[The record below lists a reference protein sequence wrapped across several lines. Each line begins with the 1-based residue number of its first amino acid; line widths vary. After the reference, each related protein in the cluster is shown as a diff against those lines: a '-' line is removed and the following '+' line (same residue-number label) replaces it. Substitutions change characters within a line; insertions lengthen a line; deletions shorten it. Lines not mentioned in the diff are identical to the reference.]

1 MSEKTN
7 SKNQSRRKF
16 LRDASFASA
25 FFIVPRHVLGRGF
38 TAPSDKKNLAII
50 GCGKQSSGLANAFLN
65 LPNVQMVAASDVF
78 DFKMKRMQTQVN
90 QYYANT
96 LNKPDYNSCKGHK
109 DFREILADKSVDA
122 VIIASPDHWH
132 AVMSVKA
139 CEAGKD
145 VYCEKPL
152 ALTVAEGRAMV
163 NAARKYKRVFQTG
176 SMQRSWPEFRQAV
189 ELVRNGYIGDVSS
202 VVVNI
207 GPPVQEFD
215 LPEQPLPAGLDWNAW
230 LGPNEVQRPYH
241 QDLAPDESYE
251 KKIWPYWRKYADFGG
266 GMITDWGAHMFDIA
280 QWGMNTDETGPLQLF
295 APIAPEMGN
304 LILKYPRFT
313 MMHSLQSPGSTQYCR
328 FNGSKGSLTVQR
340 GKIITDPVHIKDI
353 KILDSDSWVYF
364 SDNHYADFIK
374 CIDSRAK
381 PICDVEIGH
390 RTSTVCNIT
399 NIAYTLREDLNWD
412 AEKEMFVD
420 NEAANRMLTR
430 RLKKEWQ
437 IAGV

>member
-1 MSEKTN
+1 
-7 SKNQSRRKF
+7 
-16 LRDASFASA
+16 
-25 FFIVPRHVLGRGF
+25 
-38 TAPSDKKNLAII
+38 
-50 GCGKQSSGLANAFLN
+50 LANAFLN

-241 QDLAPDESYE
+241 
-251 KKIWPYWRKYADFGG
+251 
-266 GMITDWGAHMFDIA
+266 
-280 QWGMNTDETGPLQLF
+280 
-295 APIAPEMGN
+295 
-304 LILKYPRFT
+304 
-313 MMHSLQSPGSTQYCR
+313 
-328 FNGSKGSLTVQR
+328 
-340 GKIITDPVHIKDI
+340 
-353 KILDSDSWVYF
+353 
-364 SDNHYADFIK
+364 
-374 CIDSRAK
+374 
-381 PICDVEIGH
+381 
-390 RTSTVCNIT
+390 
-399 NIAYTLREDLNWD
+399 
-412 AEKEMFVD
+412 
-420 NEAANRMLTR
+420 
-430 RLKKEWQ
+430 
-437 IAGV
+437 